1 MQFLLQLLKENMSH
15 TIKSLQKKKDEA
27 VGTKEYSE
35 LPRAKASRLPAS
47 TTDSIPLWVTEVL
60 SPQA

>member
-1 MQFLLQLLKENMSH
+1 MSH